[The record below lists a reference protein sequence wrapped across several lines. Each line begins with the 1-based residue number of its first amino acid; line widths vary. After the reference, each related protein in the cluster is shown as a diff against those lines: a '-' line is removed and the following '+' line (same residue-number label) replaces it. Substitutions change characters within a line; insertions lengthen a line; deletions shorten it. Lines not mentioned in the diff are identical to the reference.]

1 MTIETSSDYLSDFI
15 AQYGRTGVLLHVE
28 CWQIISRNNDTNGNP
43 YRLVLAYLE
52 GGKVV
57 GFEERSSSPNIVS
70 KFNKLP
76 ARQLLTFHVSPSEYK
91 ETKKYGCA
99 IVYQV

>member
-1 MTIETSSDYLSDFI
+1 MTTLTNVVACAEFI
-15 AQYGRTGVLLHVE
+15 AAYNATGSLLGVV

-52 GGKVV
+52 GGSVV
-57 GFEERSSSPNIVS
+57 GFEERSSSPNIVGA
-70 KFNKLP
+70 FNKLP
-76 ARQLLTFHVSPSEYK
+76 ARQLMTFHLGLSEYK

-99 IVYQV
+99 IVYSV